1 MVLADW
7 SILEG
12 NAMMREIMITSTLMR
27 DLIERVTPSLARIL
41 VRDQSGWHAN
51 GSGFA
56 ISADGLVA
64 TCLHVVSGAGRFAV
78 QFAGQDQQLDAQ
90 IVKGQ
95 SAPDVTVLSVS
106 QETRPLALGEF
117 SQIEIGREVVWC
129 GFPLDAWVYAFHKG
143 MVSFKGQLPLPY
155 AGTVDALQLDGTI
168 NRGNSGGP
176 ILDPED
182 GRVVGIVS
190 SGMGGIN
197 EALTK
202 LLPAGRRGARVVIA
216 GVDPVESLALV
227 VQQME
232 RQLQLGIGYG
242 ISVDYLS
249 QLRRDL

>member
-1 MVLADW
+1 M
-7 SILEG
+7 I
-12 NAMMREIMITSTLMR
+12 REIMITSTLMR
-27 DLIERVTPSLARIL
+27 DLIERVTPSLARIWVL
-41 VRDQSGWHAN
+41 SQSGWQAN

-56 ISADGLVA
+56 VSADGLLA
-64 TCLHVVSGAGRFAV
+64 TCLHVVSGWGRFAV
-78 QFAGQDQQLDAQ
+78 QFAGEDQQLDAE

-95 SAPDVTVLSVS
+95 STSDLTLLSVS

-129 GFPLDAWVYAFHKG
+129 GFPLHAWVHAFHKG

-155 AGTVDALQLDGTI
+155 TQTVEALQLDGTI

-190 SGMGGIN
+190 SGMGAID

-202 LLPAGRRGARVVIA
+202 LLPATRRGTRVVIG

-249 QLRRDL
+249 RLRREL